1 MKIIKLRTLAA
12 LITTVG
18 FIGSIHAETASLVPL
33 QQSVSPQ
40 QIVDLLSQLKVNFKV
55 IDNQA
60 GSHGTDCAIL
70 GADSAACNRVNIILS
85 NGNQAIDSSD
95 WALYFHSIRQILKLN
110 NEQYKITHITGDLHK
125 LEPTEKF
132 KGIKA
137 NEKVVLPIID
147 EYWQIFST
155 DFMPRWYATSG
166 DAIPKVLM
174 NTDTENISEFLSDLE
189 GEQWKRTTTDNNILM
204 TPENRFVKNQQ
215 VATIHEDKLR
225 GQIIPTP
232 KELSIHSQDVDLSR
246 GVKLELGG
254 LSSES
259 IKVIRERFK
268 AHDINLTDSGYR
280 IATQINANQFTGPWR
295 VKGAYSLQITT
306 KGTQIVAFDQS
317 GVFYGLQSL
326 FSLLPASGIPNIA
339 TLTAK
344 DAPRFEYRGV
354 FLDVGRNFHS
364 KEAVLRLLDQMSNY
378 KLNKFHFHLSD
389 DEGWRLEIPGL
400 PELTE
405 IGSQRCHDLSET
417 QCLLPQLGSGP
428 DSNNMGSGYFSRQDY
443 IDILNYAK
451 ARQIEVIP
459 EIDIPAHARAAVVS
473 MEARYKKLM
482 AQGKKQE
489 ANEYR
494 LLDPTDT
501 SNTTSVQFYD
511 RHSYLNPCMDSSKRF
526 IDKVISEVVAM
537 HKEAGLPLDTWH
549 FGGDEAKN
557 IRLGAGYQDKD
568 GPIVPGKG
576 IINQKIEDKPWAKSQ
591 VCQKM
596 ITQGVIKD
604 VDELASYFAMEV
616 SKIVN
621 AHGIS
626 TMQAW
631 QDGLKHAKSAKDF
644 ATEHVAVN
652 FWDTLYW
659 GGYDSANDW
668 ANKGYQVVVSSP
680 DYVYLDMPYEVNP
693 KERGYYW
700 ATRFNDEAKIFSF
713 APNNMPQNAETSVDR
728 DGNRFN
734 THSNKH
740 WPGAY
745 GMSGLSWSETVR
757 TDEQMEYMIYPRL
770 LPLAERAWHK
780 ADWEQ
785 KYQQGREYKGGVT
798 HYVDTALLQHDW
810 ERFANLIGQRE
821 LAKLDKAKT
830 SYRLPVPGGRI
841 VSGTLEANIALPGIA
856 IQYSLDNGKTW
867 QVYNDRQR
875 PHVSSNVK
883 IRSVNIDGKRFSR
896 MDEVKF

>member
-1 MKIIKLRTLAA
+1 MKTIKLRTLAA
-12 LITTVG
+12 LITAVG
-18 FIGSIHAETASLVPL
+18 LIGSTHAEMASPISS
-33 QQSVSPQ
+33 QQPMSSQ
-40 QIVDLLSQLKVNFKV
+40 QIVDLLSQLKVNFSV

-60 GSHGTDCAIL
+60 GSHGTDCAML
-70 GADSAACNRVNIILS
+70 GADSAVCNRVNIILR
-85 NGNQAIDSSD
+85 NGDQAINTSD
-95 WALYFHSIRQILKLN
+95 WALYFHSIRQILKLDN
-110 NEQYKITHITGDLHK
+110 DQYKITPITGDLHK
-125 LEPTEKF
+125 LEPTQKF
-132 KGIKA
+132 TGIKA
-137 NEKVVLPIID
+137 NEKVILPIIG

-166 DAIPKVLM
+166 NAKPKVLA
-174 NTDTENISEFLSDLE
+174 NTNTENISEFLSDLK
-189 GEQWKRTTTDNNILM
+189 GEQWKRTTTDNNLLM
-204 TPENRFVKNQQ
+204 TAENRFAKNQQ
-215 VATIHEDKLR
+215 VATISEDKLR

-232 KELSIHSQDVDLSR
+232 KALAIHSQDVDLSR

-259 IKVIRERFK
+259 INVIRERFQ
-268 AHDINLTDSGYR
+268 ARDIKLTDQGYH

-295 VKGAYSLQITT
+295 VKGAYLLEITT
-306 KGTQIVAFDQS
+306 KGTKIVGFDQS

-326 FSLLPASGIPNIA
+326 FSLLPANGIPNIT

-364 KEAVLRLLDQMSNY
+364 KAAVLRLLDQMSHY

-428 DSNNMGSGYFSRQDY
+428 DNHNMGSGYFSRQDY

-451 ARQIEVIP
+451 ARQIDVIP
-459 EIDIPAHARAAVVS
+459 EIDLPAHARAAVVS

-482 AQGKKQE
+482 AQGKEQE

-494 LLDPTDT
+494 LLDPADT

-511 RHSYLNPCMDSSKRF
+511 RHSYLNPCLNSSKRF
-526 IDKVISEVVAM
+526 IDKVISEIVTM
-537 HKEAGLPLDTWH
+537 HKEAGLPLNTWH

-591 VCQKM
+591 ACQKLVA
-596 ITQGVIKD
+596 QGVVKD
-604 VDELASYFAMEV
+604 VDELASYFAIEV

-631 QDGLKHAKSAKDF
+631 QDGLKHAKSAKEF
-644 ATEHVAVN
+644 ATKQVAVN

-659 GGYDSANDW
+659 GGTDSVNDW
-668 ANKGYQVVVSSP
+668 ANKGYRVVISSP
-680 DYVYLDMPYEVNP
+680 DYVYLDMPYEVHP
-693 KERGYYW
+693 QERGYYW

-713 APNNMPQNAETSVDR
+713 APNNLPQNAETSVDR
-728 DGNRFN
+728 DGNHFN
-734 THSNKH
+734 SHSNKR

-745 GMSGLSWSETVR
+745 GLSGQSWSETVR

-770 LPLAERAWHK
+770 LPLAERAWHQ
-780 ADWEQ
+780 AEWEQ
-785 KYQQGREYKGGVT
+785 NYQQGREYKGGIT
-798 HYVDTALLQHDW
+798 HYVDTVLLQQDW
-810 ERFANLIGQRE
+810 ERFANLMGQRE
-821 LAKLDKAKT
+821 LAKLDKAKIA
-830 SYRLPVPGGRI
+830 YRLPVPGGKI
-841 VSGTLEANIALPGIA
+841 VAGTLEANIALPGVV
-856 IQYSLDNGKTW
+856 IQYSLDKGKTW
-867 QVYNDRQR
+867 QNYNDRQR
-875 PHVSSNVK
+875 PHVSGNVK
-883 IRSVNIDGKRFSR
+883 IRSVSTDGKRFSR
-896 MDEVKF
+896 IDEVKF